1 MEAFHL
7 NIFNISLVLLSAY
20 VGGALI
26 RKIGYPAI
34 LGELLIGI
42 LLGPSL
48 LGVLE
53 STESIKV
60 IAEIGI
66 ILLMVYIGMEIEFHD
81 LKKASWPGLLA
92 ALGGFFVP
100 FVLGYYAV
108 VWMGGT
114 PISGLFVAIAIG
126 VTSLATKSRIL
137 IDLKLLNTRI
147 AYVLMAG
154 ALISDVLA
162 LVIFSGIT
170 NFAESSSLDM
180 GSLLLI
186 AGKIIL
192 FFGITVSIGV
202 FVLPRVGAYLSRSG
216 LKNSTAYFTLI
227 LIVTFGYCEL
237 AELAGMHSIL
247 GAFMAG
253 LFLKDKLFSKNISK
267 ELNKAFYDVSIGFM
281 APVFFVSAGFY
292 VDVNVFQTDL
302 GLLLLIT
309 GLAVVG
315 KIVGT
320 ALFYLPSSNGWREG
334 ITIGTGMNGRGAV
347 EIIIAEIG
355 LKMGIIDQTIF
366 SILVF
371 MAIFTTLT
379 VPVLLNWTTK
389 WLRRRDELVY
399 MDKRTGVLFL
409 GVNSLSL
416 FMAKY
421 LAPHKPVIM
430 VDNNRIHV
438 SKAKSLGFNC
448 MFGNALKKE
457 TLEEL
462 SMENIHTFVG
472 LTTNSQVNLLAGQ
485 LSMDSFLVPHV
496 DVAIA
501 KQESRSGVELLKR
514 FEAHVLFACHPPL
527 DNWFSGIANKQVKE
541 VIISVEQDLLCEDWV
556 KENIV
561 DTGIILPV
569 LIQNKQGK
577 VRIFASGES
586 LEEGDKVIT
595 LQKGR
600 QKNENVGM

>member
-1 MEAFHL
+1 MEPFHL
-7 NIFNISLVLLSAY
+7 NILNISLVLLAAY

-26 RKIGYPAI
+26 RKFGYPAI

-42 LLGPSL
+42 ILGPGL
-48 LGVLE
+48 LGVIE
-53 STESIKV
+53 SSESIKV
-60 IAEIGI
+60 LAEVGI
-66 ILLMVYIGMEIEFHD
+66 ILLMVYIGMEIEFQD

-92 ALGGFFVP
+92 AIGGFFVP
-100 FVLGYYAV
+100 FVLGYFSI
-108 VWMGGT
+108 VWSGGT

-170 NFAESSSLDM
+170 NFAESSSLDIL
-180 GSLLLI
+180 SLLMI

-192 FFGITVSIGV
+192 FFLITIGIGV
-202 FVLPRVGAYLSRSG
+202 YVLPRIGSYLSRSG

-253 LFLKDKLFSKNISK
+253 LFLKDKLFSKTISK

-281 APVFFVSAGFY
+281 APVFFVSAGFF
-292 VDVNVFQTDL
+292 VDITVFQTDL

-315 KIVGT
+315 KILGT
-320 ALFYLPSSNGWREG
+320 ALFYLPSGNGWREG

-379 VPVLLNWTTK
+379 VPLLLNWTTR

-399 MDKRTGVLFL
+399 MDQRTGVLLL
-409 GVNSLSL
+409 GVNSLSML
-416 FMAKY
+416 LAKY
-421 LAPHKPVIM
+421 LVPQRPVYMI
-430 VDNNRIHV
+430 DNNMNHV
-438 SKAKSLGFNC
+438 NKAKAMGFNC
-448 MFGNALKKE
+448 IYGNALNKE
-457 TLEEL
+457 TLDEL
-462 SMENIHTFVG
+462 SMENIQTFIG
-472 LTTNSQVNLLAGQ
+472 LTTNSQVNLLSGQ
-485 LSMDSFLVPHV
+485 LSKDSFLVPQV
-496 DVAIA
+496 KVAIVQ
-501 KQESRSGVELLKR
+501 QESKSGNELLKR
-514 FEAHVLFACHPPL
+514 FEADSLFAGHPRL
-527 DNWFSGIANKQVKE
+527 DRWFAAIGNEHTKE
-541 VIISVEQDLLCEDWV
+541 VVVAVDKEISTEDWSA
-556 KENIV
+556 KFTDNINRFLP
-561 DTGIILPV
+561 IL
-569 LIQNKQGK
+569 IRNQQGK
-577 VRIFASGES
+577 LRVFASGDR
-586 LEEGDKVIT
+586 LEEGEEVIA
-595 LQKGR
+595 LELAR
-600 QKNENVGM
+600 

>member
-1 MEAFHL
+1 MEVFHL
-7 NIFNISLVLLSAY
+7 NILNISLVLLSAY
-20 VGGALI
+20 IGGALI

-42 LLGPSL
+42 ILGPSL
-48 LGVLE
+48 LGVIE

-60 IAEIGI
+60 LAEIGI

-92 ALGGFFVP
+92 ALGGFLVP
-100 FVLGYYAV
+100 FALGYYAI
-108 VWMGGT
+108 VWTGGT

-170 NFAESSSLDM
+170 NFAESSSLNLTN
-180 GSLLLI
+180 LLMI
-186 AGKIIL
+186 GGKIIL
-192 FFGITVSIGV
+192 FFGITISIGL
-202 FVLPRVGAYLSRSG
+202 FVLPRVGSYLSRSG

-253 LFLKDKLFSKNISK
+253 LFLKDKLFSKTISK

-281 APVFFVSAGFY
+281 APVFFVSAGFF
-292 VDVNVFQTDL
+292 VDITVFQTDL

-320 ALFYLPSSNGWREG
+320 ALFYMPSGNGWREG

-389 WLRRRDELVY
+389 WLRKRNELVY
-399 MDKRTGVLFL
+399 MEQRDGVLFL

-416 FMAKY
+416 LMAKY
-421 LAPHKPVIM
+421 LAPHKPVTM
-430 VDNNRIHV
+430 VDNNRTHV
-438 SKAKSLGFNC
+438 TKAREQGFNC
-448 MFGNALKKE
+448 ILGNALNKE
-457 TLEEL
+457 TQDEL
-462 SMENIHTFVG
+462 SMEHIHTFIG

-485 LSMDSFLVPHV
+485 MSKDSYLVPNVH
-496 DVAIA
+496 VAIVQQEA
-501 KQESRSGVELLKR
+501 KAGAELLKR
-514 FEAHVLFACHPPL
+514 FEASLLFASHPRL
-527 DNWFSGIANKQVKE
+527 AKWFMDIGNDKTEEIKTPVVKE
-541 VIISVEQDLLCEDWV
+541 MVCEKWVEQHVKDLNHTLP
-556 KENIV
+556 
-561 DTGIILPV
+561 ILV
-569 LIQNKQGK
+569 QNPQGK
-577 VRIFASGES
+577 VRTFASGDIM
-586 LEEGDKVIT
+586 EEGETVIM
-595 LQKGR
+595 LQKKG
-600 QKNENVGM
+600 

>member
-1 MEAFHL
+1 MEVFHL
-7 NIFNISLVLLSAY
+7 NILNISLVLLSAY
-20 VGGALI
+20 IGGALI

-42 LLGPSL
+42 ILGPSL
-48 LGVLE
+48 LGVIE

-60 IAEIGI
+60 LAEIGI

-92 ALGGFFVP
+92 ALGGFLVP
-100 FVLGYYAV
+100 FALGYYAI
-108 VWMGGT
+108 VWTGGT

-170 NFAESSSLDM
+170 NFVESSSL
-180 GSLLLI
+180 SLMKLLMI
-186 AGKIIL
+186 GGKIIL
-192 FFGITVSIGV
+192 FFGITISIGL
-202 FVLPRVGAYLSRSG
+202 FVLPYVGRYLSRSG

-253 LFLKDKLFSKNISK
+253 LFLKDKLFPKNISK
-267 ELNKAFYDVSIGFM
+267 EVNKAFYDVSIGFM
-281 APVFFVSAGFY
+281 APVFFVTAGFF
-292 VDVNVFQTDL
+292 VDVTVFQTDWE
-302 GLLLLIT
+302 LLLLIT

-315 KIVGT
+315 KIAGT
-320 ALFYLPSSNGWREG
+320 ALFYMPSGNGWREG

-389 WLRRRDELVY
+389 WLRRRNELVY
-399 MDKRTGVLFL
+399 MEQRSGVLFL

-416 FMAKY
+416 LMARY
-421 LAPHKPVIM
+421 LAPHKPVMM
-430 VDNNRIHV
+430 VDNNQTHV
-438 SKAKSLGFNC
+438 TKAREQGFNC
-448 MFGNALKKE
+448 ILGNALNKE
-457 TLEEL
+457 TQDEL
-462 SMENIHTFVG
+462 SMEHIHTFIG

-485 LSMDSFLVPHV
+485 LSKDSFLVPNV
-496 DVAIA
+496 QVAIA
-501 KQESRSGVELLKR
+501 QQEAKAGIELLKR
-514 FEAHVLFACHPPL
+514 FEASLLFASHPRL
-527 DNWFSGIANKQVKE
+527 AKWFMNISNDKTEEVKMPVAKE
-541 VIISVEQDLLCEDWV
+541 LSSETWVEQQIDDLNRTLP
-556 KENIV
+556 
-561 DTGIILPV
+561 ILV
-569 LIQNKQGK
+569 QNPHGK
-577 VRIFASGES
+577 VRTFASGDI
-586 LEEGDKVIT
+586 LEEGETVIL
-595 LQKGR
+595 LQK
-600 QKNENVGM
+600 KS

>member
-1 MEAFHL
+1 MHDQQNHIAMEAFQL
-7 NIFNISLVLLSAY
+7 NILNISLVLLAAY
-20 VGGALI
+20 AGGALI

-42 LLGPSL
+42 LLGPGL

-60 IAEIGI
+60 LAEIGI

-92 ALGGFFVP
+92 AIGGFFVP
-100 FVLGYYAV
+100 FVLGYYTI
-108 VWMGGT
+108 VWTGGT
-114 PISGLFVAIAIG
+114 PLSGLFVAIAIG

-170 NFAESSSLDM
+170 NFAESNSLDLQN
-180 GSLLLI
+180 LLLI
-186 AGKIIL
+186 GGKIAL
-192 FFGITVSIGV
+192 FFGITISIGIY
-202 FVLPRVGAYLSRSG
+202 VLPLLGRLLSRS
-216 LKNSTAYFTLI
+216 KVTSSTAYFTMI

-253 LFLKDKLFSKNISK
+253 LFLKDKLFSKTISK

-302 GLLLLIT
+302 ALLLLIT

-320 ALFYLPSSNGWREG
+320 ALFYMPSGNGWREG
-334 ITIGTGMNGRGAV
+334 LTIGTGMNGRGAV

-379 VPVLLNWTTK
+379 VPLLLKWTTK
-389 WLRRRDELVY
+389 WLRQRDELVY
-399 MDKRTGVLFL
+399 MDQRTGVLFL

-416 FMAKY
+416 LMAKY
-421 LAPHKPVIM
+421 LAPQKPVIM
-430 VDNNRIHV
+430 IDNNRTHV
-438 SKAKSLGFNC
+438 SKARSMGYNC
-448 MFGNALKKE
+448 TFGNALKKE
-457 TLEEL
+457 ALEEL

-485 LSMDSFLVPHV
+485 LSKDSFLVPHV
-496 DVAIA
+496 QVAIA
-501 KQESRSGVELLKR
+501 QQESRSGGELLKR
-514 FEAHVLFACHPPL
+514 FEAQALFACHPPL
-527 DNWFSGIANKQVKE
+527 DRWFSGISNKQVKE
-541 VIISVEQDLLCEDWV
+541 IFISVEQEMSCEDWV
-556 KENIV
+556 TENIGDS
-561 DTGIILPV
+561 DTTLPV

-586 LEEGDKVIT
+586 LEEGEEVIT
-595 LQKGR
+595 LQKS
-600 QKNENVGM
+600 

>member
-1 MEAFHL
+1 MEVFHL
-7 NIFNISLVLLSAY
+7 NILNISLVLLSAY
-20 VGGALI
+20 IGGALI

-42 LLGPSL
+42 ILGPSL
-48 LGVLE
+48 LGVIE

-60 IAEIGI
+60 LAEIGI

-92 ALGGFFVP
+92 ALGGFMVP
-100 FVLGYYAV
+100 FALGYFAI
-108 VWMGGT
+108 VWTGGT
-114 PISGLFVAIAIG
+114 PLSGLFVAIGIG

-170 NFAESSSLDM
+170 NFAESSSLDL
-180 GSLLLI
+180 SNLLMIGL
-186 AGKIIL
+186 KISL
-192 FFGITVSIGV
+192 FFAITIGIGL
-202 FVLPRVGAYLSRSG
+202 FVLPRIGSYLSRSG
-216 LKNSTAYFTLI
+216 LKSSTAYFTLI

-253 LFLKDKLFSKNISK
+253 LFLKDKLFSKTISK

-281 APVFFVSAGFY
+281 APVFFVSAGFF
-292 VDVNVFQTDL
+292 VDVTVFQTDL

-320 ALFYLPSSNGWREG
+320 ALFYIPSGNGWREG
-334 ITIGTGMNGRGAV
+334 LTIGTGMNGRGAV

-389 WLRRRDELVY
+389 WLRNRGEMVY
-399 MDKRTGVLFL
+399 MEQRTGVLFL
-409 GVNSLSL
+409 GVNALSL
-416 FMAKY
+416 LMAKY
-421 LAPHKPVIM
+421 LLPNKPVMM
-430 VDNNRIHV
+430 VDNNRSHV
-438 SKAKSLGFNC
+438 AMARKQGFNC
-448 MFGNALKKE
+448 SLGNALNKE
-457 TLEEL
+457 TLAEL
-462 SMENIHTFVG
+462 STENIRTFIG

-485 LSMDSFLVPHV
+485 LSKDSFLVPNV
-496 DVAIA
+496 QVAIV
-501 KQESRSGVELLKR
+501 QEEVKSGGELLKR
-514 FEAHVLFACHPPL
+514 FEASALFACHPSL
-527 DNWFSGIANKQVKE
+527 DKWFAQIAGNNTEEEKVIVDKE
-541 VIISVEQDLLCEDWV
+541 MACEDWTA
-556 KENIV
+556 EHIGDANRR
-561 DTGIILPV
+561 LPI
-569 LIQNKQGK
+569 LIQNTQGE
-577 VRIFASGES
+577 VRTFASGET
-586 LEEGDKVIT
+586 LEEGETVIL
-595 LQKGR
+595 LQMK
-600 QKNENVGM
+600 KS

>member
-1 MEAFHL
+1 MEVFHL
-7 NIFNISLVLLSAY
+7 NILNISLVLLSAY
-20 VGGALI
+20 IGGVLI

-34 LGELLIGI
+34 LGELLLGI
-42 LLGPSL
+42 LLGPSVFN
-48 LGVLE
+48 VLE

-60 IAEIGI
+60 LAEIGI

-92 ALGGFFVP
+92 AMGGFFVP
-100 FVLGYYAV
+100 FGLGYFAI
-108 VWMGGT
+108 VWLGGT

-147 AYVLMAG
+147 AYVMMAG
-154 ALISDVLA
+154 ALISDTLA

-170 NFAESSSLDM
+170 NFAESSSFDLK
-180 GSLLLI
+180 SLLLI
-186 AGKIIL
+186 GGKIII
-192 FFGITVSIGV
+192 FFSLTISIGI
-202 FVLPRVGAYLSRSG
+202 FVLPRVGKYLSRSG

-253 LFLKDKLFSKNISK
+253 LFLKDKLFSKTISK

-281 APVFFVSAGFY
+281 APVFFVSAGFF

-302 GLLLLIT
+302 ALLIIVT
-309 GLAVVG
+309 SLAIVG

-320 ALFYLPSSNGWREG
+320 ALFYLPSGNGWREG

-389 WLRRRDELVY
+389 WLRRRGELVY
-399 MDKRTGVLFL
+399 VEKRTGILFL

-416 FMAKY
+416 LMARY
-421 LAPHKPVIM
+421 LLPHYPVHM
-430 VDNNRIHV
+430 VDNNMDHV
-438 SKAKSLGFNC
+438 KEANALGFDC
-448 MFGNALKKE
+448 TYGNALLKE
-457 TLEEL
+457 TMEEIALE
-462 SMENIHTFVG
+462 NVKIFVG
-472 LTTNSQVNLLAGQ
+472 LTTNSQVNLKAGQ
-485 LSMDSFLVPHV
+485 LVRDNFLVPHIK
-496 DVAIA
+496 IA
-501 KQESRSGVELLKR
+501 VSQHETEQSSELIKRS
-514 FEAHVLFACHPPL
+514 EAAVLFACNPKL
-527 DNWFSGIANKQVKE
+527 DLWFTEISNGNVKE
-541 VIISVEQDLLCEDWV
+541 KKLSVNDNLSADEWV
-556 KENIV
+556 AQNNIDSGAV
-561 DTGIILPV
+561 LPV
-569 LIQNKQGK
+569 LIEDQQSNQ
-577 VRIFASGES
+577 RIFTSDEMLLKGE
-586 LEEGDKVIT
+586 KVIV
-595 LQKGR
+595 L
-600 QKNENVGM
+600 NI